1 MSDETKVNPEEPE
14 RALVSRRKFLGGV
27 AGAGIGGLALAGI
40 LAACGQDDDGGEAA
54 APRRRGAGG
63 DDGCGSDRGGHERS
77 RS

>member
-54 APRRRGAGG
+54 APRPA
-63 DDGCGSDRGGHERS
+63 RS
-77 RS
+77 RRRRRLRVRPPRTRASRS

>member
-54 APRRRGAGG
+54 APPGEEPAATTAAGQTAA
-63 DDGCGSDRGGHERS
+63 DTSQPS
-77 RS
+77 